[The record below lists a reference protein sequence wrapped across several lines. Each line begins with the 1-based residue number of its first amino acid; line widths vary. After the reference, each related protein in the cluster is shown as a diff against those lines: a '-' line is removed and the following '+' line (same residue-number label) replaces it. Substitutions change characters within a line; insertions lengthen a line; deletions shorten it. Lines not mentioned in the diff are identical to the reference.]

1 MAPFES
7 LYGRKCRTPL
17 CWRET
22 SEKVLVGPEM
32 IQITHDKIQVIR
44 ERIKDAQDRQ
54 KSYADNRR
62 RPIEFTMGDMV
73 MLKLSPWKGILRF
86 GKQAYRLD
94 LPEELFGIHEKFHV
108 GYLQKCLGK
117 YDETIPLA
125 EVKIDERL
133 RYIEEPE
140 EILNERMANLQNK
153 TIDLVLVKW
162 KHHRGPNCTWENKE
176 KMLAKYPELFE
187 K

>member
-1 MAPFES
+1 
-7 LYGRKCRTPL
+7 
-17 CWRET
+17 
-22 SEKVLVGPEM
+22 M

-44 ERIKDAQDRQ
+44 ERMKAAQDRQ
-54 KSYADNRR
+54 KSYVDNRR

-73 MLKLSPWKGILRF
+73 MLKDSPWKGILRF
-86 GKQAYRLD
+86 GKQ
-94 LPEELFGIHEKFHV
+94 EELSGIHDVFHV
-108 GYLQKCLGK
+108 GYLMGK

-125 EVKIDERL
+125 AVKIDERL

-140 EILNERMANLQNK
+140 EILNERMANLRNK

-162 KHHRGPNCTWENKE
+162 NNHRGLNFTWENKE
-176 KMLAKYPELFE
+176 QMLAKYPELFE